1 MQPEPSKPRAKKTF
15 RRTLLAAALAVD
27 VLGTIA
33 ARRRGYKLGPH
44 TIVRCRRG
52 HLFST
57 IWIPG
62 ASLKALRLGWFRVQR
77 CPVGGHWTLV
87 HPVRASDVGFVQRR
101 RALAR
106 RDVRV
111 P

>member
-1 MQPEPSKPRAKKTF
+1 MEPEPSKPRIKAI
-15 RRTLLAAALAVD
+15 RRAILGAALAVD
-27 VLGTIA
+27 VLGTIV
-33 ARRRGYKLGPH
+33 ARKRGYKLGRN
-44 TIVRCRRG
+44 TLVRCRRG
-52 HLFST
+52 HVFST

-62 ASLKALRLGWFRVQR
+62 ASVKSLRLGWFRVQR

-87 HPVRASDVGFVQRR
+87 HPVRERDLGIVQRR
-101 RALAR
+101 RAMAR